1 MPPALWHPQSSCPDR
16 IRAILAARGLS
27 LAEISRQSRAR
38 FAGNPLCRIPPNFY
52 DAFRHASFS
61 PSFHQL
67 FALSVLTGYRLA
79 DWLHVFGFSFD
90 DAARFQASWLRRHT
104 AELDACVY
112 DSSGVVSWFEETQP
126 VVFDAE
132 LTPFTRWLTGKTIRP
147 LDSLTS
153 TLGPSFRYMKIG
165 SRDAYAFPDLLP
177 GSIVRVDGR
186 ILSGGLCDEI
196 LANRILAIEHSR
208 GIVCS
213 RIRPA
218 GRGRFV
224 LSPRQLPYAPIELQ
238 FGTEA
243 RILGVVD
250 LEIRRLASL
259 ETPEVLTSAARLW
272 TPGVLKPG
280 TSPGPIG
287 EFIRQAR
294 MRSGLSFRE
303 ASGRSREVAETLG
316 HPGYF
321 CAASWLSDM
330 EARDLFPRHIHK
342 LISLSAVYCLSI
354 ADFVGLADLRTEY
367 AGQEAMPRGQAA
379 AASFH
384 PSSFFAAVQD
394 KLEEVPYFLRNAL
407 PAIVGLENLSVRDL
421 FWAGATDDIIHPYL
435 RGSLFIAINR
445 KSKTPVM
452 SLSSPVWAQP
462 LYVIEMRNGDR
473 LCGSCSLQNGMLL
486 FRPYT
491 SASRN
496 LVRLRNRID
505 AEVLGKV
512 VLIVRRVSRSK

>member
-1 MPPALWHPQSSCPDR
+1 
-16 IRAILAARGLS
+16 
-27 LAEISRQSRAR
+27 
-38 FAGNPLCRIPPNFY
+38 
-52 DAFRHASFS
+52 
-61 PSFHQL
+61 
-67 FALSVLTGYRLA
+67 
-79 DWLHVFGFSFD
+79 
-90 DAARFQASWLRRHT
+90 
-104 AELDACVY
+104 
-112 DSSGVVSWFEETQP
+112 
-126 VVFDAE
+126 
-132 LTPFTRWLTGKTIRP
+132 
-147 LDSLTS
+147 
-153 TLGPSFRYMKIG
+153 
-165 SRDAYAFPDLLP
+165 
-177 GSIVRVDGR
+177 
-186 ILSGGLCDEI
+186 
-196 LANRILAIEHSR
+196 
-208 GIVCS
+208 
-213 RIRPA
+213 
-218 GRGRFV
+218 
-224 LSPRQLPYAPIELQ
+224 
-238 FGTEA
+238 
-243 RILGVVD
+243 
-250 LEIRRLASL
+250 
-259 ETPEVLTSAARLW
+259 
-272 TPGVLKPG
+272 
-280 TSPGPIG
+280 
-287 EFIRQAR
+287 

-303 ASGRSREVAETLG
+303 ASGRTREVAETLG

-394 KLEEVPYFLRNAL
+394 QIEEVPCFLRNAL